1 MSSGND
7 AVTLKTVLAFIKL
20 KFGKIALRAGVSFG
34 IVALAIIL
42 LYALLPRDTT
52 QYRDIVILLPQ
63 VDNVP
68 QYPSGKAFSPN
79 DIISPLV
86 LESVY
91 KSNEMDKQIP
101 FPKFCALFSIYSS
114 DVKQSKLD
122 AEYRDKMRRKNITVV
137 ELQELERSYR
147 NELQKVS
154 VSSLRLTMNPPSGFS
169 RMKIT
174 KILTDV
180 PETWYRIYSKLEA
193 KEFPQIET
201 AIHLQ
206 NLRKQIS
213 RNGYLIL
220 LEKTRRYCRQVLNVC
235 STLDDMLQGQNVSLP
250 TGEYLGDIHKEL
262 ESIMRYQLDVL
273 RQYILLTPQVQGTFD
288 KIYLHSALQTVEQ
301 DLARLNI
308 RYNSALEALNALQ
321 SNLGNSGPAKNGI
334 STTRNSPSANTGLI
348 TLQLDKSFFNQFA
361 DMIRNDV
368 NNTLRAKYAE
378 KAIEYGDKRA
388 NLEADRMYYEQLLKG
403 ISAQKQDALKI
414 SVITPQSFHT
424 MLQNMYTELFATSAK
439 VIQLRDLLIE
449 KYLTSRTFY
458 VPVGPVQVLQEYRYS
473 FKRLALALLALWA
486 LYNLCATAFNFYRM
500 NDKAPQKED
509 AA

>member
-1 MSSGND
+1 MSSGSD
-7 AVTLKTVLAFIKL
+7 SVTLKAVLAFIKL
-20 KFGKIALRAGVSFG
+20 KFGKIALRAGISFG

-86 LESVY
+86 LEAVY

-122 AEYRDKMRRKNITVV
+122 AEYRDKMKRKNITVV
-137 ELQELERSYR
+137 ELQELERNYR

-154 VSSLRLTMNPPSGFS
+154 VSSLRLTMNPPAGFS
-169 RMKIT
+169 RTKLT

-213 RNGYLIL
+213 QNGYLIL

-250 TGEYLGDIHKEL
+250 SGEYLGDIHKEL

-273 RQYILLTPQVQGTFD
+273 RQYILLTPQIQGTFD

-321 SNLGNSGPAKNGI
+321 SNLGNTSAKTGI
-334 STTRNSPSANTGLI
+334 STNKNIPAADTGRQI
-348 TLQLDKSFFNQFA
+348 RRKSHR
-361 DMIRNDV
+361 IR
-368 NNTLRAKYAE
+368 RQARE
-378 KAIEYGDKRA
+378 PRSG
-388 NLEADRMYYEQLLKG
+388 
-403 ISAQKQDALKI
+403 
-414 SVITPQSFHT
+414 
-424 MLQNMYTELFATSAK
+424 QN
-439 VIQLRDLLIE
+439 
-449 KYLTSRTFY
+449 
-458 VPVGPVQVLQEYRYS
+458 VL
-473 FKRLALALLALWA
+473 
-486 LYNLCATAFNFYRM
+486 
-500 NDKAPQKED
+500 
-509 AA
+509 

>member
-7 AVTLKTVLAFIKL
+7 AVTLKAVLTFIKL

-34 IVALAIIL
+34 VTALAIIL
-42 LYALLPRDTT
+42 FYALLPRDTT

-86 LESVY
+86 LEAVY
-91 KSNEMDKQIP
+91 KSNEMDKHIP

-137 ELQELERSYR
+137 ELQELERRYR
-147 NELQKVS
+147 SELQKVS
-154 VSSLRLTMNPPSGFS
+154 VSSLRLTMNPPEGFS

-213 RNGYLIL
+213 QNGYLIL

-250 TGEYLGDIHKEL
+250 SGEYLGDIHKEL

-321 SNLGNSGPAKNGI
+321 SNLGNSSAKTGI
-334 STTRNSPSANTGLI
+334 STNKNIPVADTGLI

-368 NNTLRAKYAE
+368 NNKLRAKYAE

-388 NLEADRMYYEQLLKG
+388 NLEADKMYYEQLLKG
-403 ISAQKQDALKI
+403 ISVQKQDSLKI
-414 SVITPQSFHT
+414 TAITPQSFHT

-500 NDKAPQKED
+500 NDKGQLKED

>member
-1 MSSGND
+1 MSSGSD
-7 AVTLKTVLAFIKL
+7 SVTLKAVLAFIKL
-20 KFGKIALRAGVSFG
+20 KFGKIALRASISFG

-86 LESVY
+86 LEAVY

-122 AEYRDKMRRKNITVV
+122 AEYRDKMKRKNITVV
-137 ELQELERSYR
+137 ELQELERNYR

-154 VSSLRLTMNPPSGFS
+154 VSSLRLTMTPPAGFS
-169 RMKIT
+169 RTKLT

-213 RNGYLIL
+213 QNGYLIL

-250 TGEYLGDIHKEL
+250 SGEYLGDIHKEL

-273 RQYILLTPQVQGTFD
+273 RQYILLTPQIQGTFD

-321 SNLGNSGPAKNGI
+321 SNLGNTSAKTGI
-334 STTRNSPSANTGLI
+334 SANKNIPAADTGLI

-368 NNTLRAKYAE
+368 NNKLRAKYAE

-388 NLEADRMYYEQLLKG
+388 NLEADKMYYEQLLKG
-403 ISAQKQDALKI
+403 ISTQKQESLKI
-414 SVITPQSFHT
+414 SAITPQSFHT

-449 KYLTSRTFY
+449 KYLTSRAFY

-500 NDKAPQKED
+500 NDKGQQKEN

>member
-7 AVTLKTVLAFIKL
+7 AVTLKAVLAFIKL

-79 DIISPLV
+79 DIISPLI

-169 RMKIT
+169 RTKLT

-213 RNGYLIL
+213 QNGYLIL

-250 TGEYLGDIHKEL
+250 SGEYLGDLHKEL

-273 RQYILLTPQVQGTFD
+273 RQYILLTPQIQGTFD

-321 SNLGNSGPAKNGI
+321 SNLGNTSAKTGI
-334 STTRNSPSANTGLI
+334 STNKNIPAADTGLI

-361 DMIRNDV
+361 DMIR
-368 NNTLRAKYAE
+368 KYAE

-388 NLEADRMYYEQLLKG
+388 NLEADKMYYEQLLKG
-403 ISAQKQDALKI
+403 ISSQKQDSLKI
-414 SVITPQSFHT
+414 TAITPQSFHT
-424 MLQNMYTELFATSAK
+424 MLQNMYTELFTTSAK

-449 KYLTSRTFY
+449 KYLTSRAFY

-500 NDKAPQKED
+500 NDKGQQKEN